1 VEFLGGG
8 NLMFPPK
15 FLGKFLPHVL
25 RSAPLCEKH
34 MGARN
39 FTKEIR
45 VSTVWKI
52 LPLAQGKSG
61 HLIKD
66 QGKTRG

>member
-1 VEFLGGG
+1 
-8 NLMFPPK
+8 
-15 FLGKFLPHVL
+15 
-25 RSAPLCEKH
+25 

-39 FTKEIR
+39 FAKEIR
-45 VSTVWKI
+45 VSTLWKI

>member
-1 VEFLGGG
+1 
-8 NLMFPPK
+8 M
-15 FLGKFLPHVL
+15 
-25 RSAPLCEKH
+25 R
-34 MGARN
+34 ARN
-39 FTKEIR
+39 FAKEIR
-45 VSTVWKI
+45 VSTIGKI